1 MTVFLKIGIMKMYYF
16 ATTDR
21 IVLVRKKGWVLV
33 RAIKNATLVMKDHLI
48 PEAVL
53 FMDDGKIL
61 GFGEMRT
68 TPIPN
73 GCEVIDAQG
82 LYVGP
87 GLVDIHNH
95 AGGGHWFYDEP
106 IPAAQYNLRHGT
118 TSILATL
125 YFNMNKQ
132 QLVEQIGVVQ
142 EAMKQPG
149 GANIA
154 GLYMEAPYM
163 NPKFGA
169 DRENNPWKAPV
180 AAEDYMAVVE
190 AAGLDAKVWV
200 MAPERENIEQFVKD
214 AKKVNPT
221 VRFSVGHSE
230 ASPQQIE
237 ALMPYGLCIGTH
249 HTNATGDRPMYPE
262 CRGVCVDEAVNY
274 NRGIY
279 AEMICDSRGI
289 HVDPYM
295 QRLIRKIKGEDRL
308 ILISDACV
316 FDGPIPDGY
325 EGVTDLC
332 FDFAG
337 EIAGSKLSLEV
348 ACRNMMKHTGA
359 SIVDVF
365 RYASYNPSRAV
376 GFTDRGE
383 IREGLRADLIITD
396 HNMNVKTVIVD
407 GEVVA

>member
-1 MTVFLKIGIMKMYYF
+1 MI
-16 ATTDR
+16 
-21 IVLVRKKGWVLV
+21 
-33 RAIKNATLVMKDHLI
+33 AIKNATLVMKDHLI

-53 FMDDGKIL
+53 LVENGLIA

-68 TPIPN
+68 TSIPE
-73 GCEVIDAQG
+73 GCEVIDAEG

-106 IPAAQYNLRHGT
+106 IPAAQFNLEHGT
-118 TSILATL
+118 TTILATL
-125 YFNMNKQ
+125 YFNMTRD
-132 QLVEQIGVVQ
+132 QLVEQIKTVQ
-142 EAMKQPG
+142 AAMKTPE
-149 GANIA
+149 GANI
-154 GLYMEAPYM
+154 GGFYMETPYM

-169 DRENNPWKAPV
+169 DREGNPWKDPV
-180 AAEDYMAVVE
+180 CKENYQPLIDTV
-190 AAGLDAKVWV
+190 GTDAKVWV
-200 MAPERENIEQFVKD
+200 LAPERENILEFVK
-214 AKKVNPT
+214 AAREANPT
-221 VRFSVGHSE
+221 VKFSVGHSE

-237 ALMPYGLCIGTH
+237 ALMPYGLQIGTH

-262 CRGVCVDEAVNY
+262 CRGVCVDETVNY
-274 NRGIY
+274 NREIY

-308 ILISDACV
+308 VLISDACV

-325 EGVTDLC
+325 DGVTDLC
-332 FDFAG
+332 FDYEG

-348 ACRNMMKHTGA
+348 ACRNAMKHMGA

-383 IREGLRADLIITD
+383 IREGLRADLIFVD
-396 HNMNVKTVIVD
+396 HWMNVKKVILG
-407 GEVVA
+407 GEVKA

>member
-1 MTVFLKIGIMKMYYF
+1 MI
-16 ATTDR
+16 
-21 IVLVRKKGWVLV
+21 
-33 RAIKNATLVMKDHLI
+33 AIKNATLVMRDHLI
-48 PEAVL
+48 VDGVL
-53 FMDDGKIL
+53 LIEDGLIKD
-61 GFGEMRT
+61 FGEMRNL
-68 TPIPN
+68 PIPE
-73 GCEVIDAQG
+73 GCEIIDAEG
-82 LYVGP
+82 LFVGP
-87 GLVDIHNH
+87 GLVDQHTH

-106 IPAAQYNLRHGT
+106 EEAAKFNLAHGT
-118 TSILATL
+118 TTLLPTL
-125 YFNMNKQ
+125 YFNMNTQ
-132 QLVEQIGVVQ
+132 QLVEQAKVVQ
-142 EAMKQPG
+142 AAMKKPEC
-149 GANIA
+149 ANIA
-154 GLYMEAPYM
+154 GFYMEAPYM

-169 DRENNPWKAPV
+169 DRENNPWAGPICKEEYQPV
-180 AAEDYMAVVE
+180 IDQLGTDV
-190 AAGLDAKVWV
+190 KVWV
-200 MAPERENIEQFVKD
+200 VAPERENILQFVLD
-214 AKKVNPT
+214 AKKANPT

-274 NRGIY
+274 NHGIY

-308 ILISDACV
+308 VLISDACV
-316 FDGPIPDGY
+316 FNAPAPEGY

-337 EIAGSKLSLEV
+337 EIAGSKLTLEV

-365 RYASYNPSRAV
+365 RYASLNPATAI
-376 GFTDRGE
+376 GFTDRGQ
-383 IREGLRADLIITD
+383 IAKGLRADLIICD
-396 HNMNVKTVIVD
+396 NWMNVKKVILQGKVQ
-407 GEVVA
+407 

>member
-1 MTVFLKIGIMKMYYF
+1 MI
-16 ATTDR
+16 
-21 IVLVRKKGWVLV
+21 
-33 RAIKNATLVMKDHLI
+33 AIKNATLVMKDHLI

-53 FMDDGKIL
+53 LIEDGKIAD
-61 GFGEMRT
+61 FGEMRT
-68 TPIPN
+68 MSIPT

-106 IPAAQYNLRHGT
+106 IEAAQFNLQHGT
-118 TSILATL
+118 TSVLATL
-125 YFNMNKQ
+125 YFNMNGQ
-132 QLVEQIGVVQ
+132 QLVEQAITVQ
-142 EAMKQPG
+142 NAMKTPE

-154 GLYMEAPYM
+154 GFYMEAPYM

-169 DRENNPWKAPV
+169 DRENNPWKGPICKEEYQPV
-180 AAEDYMAVVE
+180 IDQV
-190 AAGLDAKVWV
+190 GTDAKVWV
-200 MAPERENIEQFVKD
+200 VAPERENIEQFVLD
-214 AKKVNPT
+214 ARKNNPT

-237 ALMPYGLCIGTH
+237 ALIPYGLCIGTH
-249 HTNATGDRPMYPE
+249 HTNATGDLPKYPE
-262 CRGVCVDEAVNY
+262 CRGVCVDETVNY
-274 NRGIY
+274 NNAIY

-308 ILISDACV
+308 ILISDSCV
-316 FDGPIPDGY
+316 FDGPTPEGY
-325 EGVTDLC
+325 DGVTDLC
-332 FDFAG
+332 FDFEG
-337 EIAGSKLSLEV
+337 ETAGSKLTLEV

-365 RYASYNPSRAV
+365 RYASTNPSNAV
-376 GFTDRGE
+376 GFTDRGL
-383 IREGLRADLIITD
+383 IAKGYRADLVICD
-396 HNMNVKTVIVD
+396 HQMNIKTVILK
-407 GEVVA
+407 GELIK